1 KVTVKYQVG
10 VGKVVYHKHAESSGQ
25 LDHFLEEL
33 YLHALSRRV
42 IREGDCDQLGAM
54 GLDDGRQFVQQITRV
69 CCGDLHKLSAG
80 DNDRVR
86 MNRISGLRHKRR
98 FSRGEQGHYKMR
110 ETVFSPDR
118 HHRFGLWIETDAPF
132 SRVTAAYR

>member
-1 KVTVKYQVG
+1 AVIHVALNPSKRRKCLSVTDTKANAPPGHAVALRQRKNLYGHLLRAFHLKYAGREVTVKYQVG
-10 VGKVVYHKHAESSGQ
+10 VGKVVYHKYAESSSQ

-69 CCGDLHKLSAG
+69 CCGD
-80 DNDRVR
+80 
-86 MNRISGLRHKRR
+86 
-98 FSRGEQGHYKMR
+98 
-110 ETVFSPDR
+110 
-118 HHRFGLWIETDAPF
+118 
-132 SRVTAAYR
+132 